1 MRSEAQSVMSD
12 KAEQVA
18 QEVAGQVEAALAG
31 VDVPVVF
38 GPSQGTGRAK
48 TPPRRKWPNP
58 GVVQKSKRGLLDRLF
73 RFVIAPVYYV
83 TDPIGNFFDWL
94 LDKISFRRKKRALHG
109 GWGSVAGSLLAA
121 HHTSA
126 RRFLVS
132 GRTGLHVVYIGE
144 PGAEA
149 GWSLPREQVRG
160 VRHVEWAGGTP
171 HKATLRF
178 HFTDGSWADL
188 VVIGQSWQQLLSQ
201 FPSAPEK

>member
-1 MRSEAQSVMSD
+1 MSN

-18 QEVAGQVEAALAG
+18 QEVTGQVKAALAG
-31 VDVPVVF
+31 VDEPVVF

-58 GVVQKSKRGLLDRLF
+58 GVVQKPKKGLMDRLF
-73 RFVIAPVYYV
+73 WFVLAPLYYV

-94 LDKISFRRKKRALHG
+94 LDKISFRRKRRALHG
-109 GWGSVAGSLLAA
+109 GWGSTAGSLLAA

-132 GRTGLHVVYIGE
+132 GRTGLHLVYIGG

-149 GWSLPREQVRG
+149 GWSLPGEQVRG
-160 VRHVEWAGGTP
+160 IEHLEWAGGMP

-178 HFTDGSWADL
+178 HFTDGSWGDL
-188 VVIGQSWQQLLSQ
+188 VLTGPAWQQMLSR
-201 FPSAPEK
+201 FPVLR